1 MNGKDLSRQ
10 LSDLPE
16 ELIAEAMAPAKDI
29 KRKHFA
35 VRLLRVAAIAAALAI
50 LITAVAFW
58 PTEENYITG
67 PGVLVVRA
75 YGAEYED
82 DVPVEGVVLEEGVEF
97 TSTVIYNP
105 TISYRQHFPFTFS
118 VEDSLYSNMEIT
130 LEVNADAGI
139 FYKNEPYDPDTLGLT
154 RVEKYLARY
163 YGQHFFVNAD
173 KAIYWKPSGF
183 DYAYMQEAYKPGES
197 SFEDV
202 YIPMNFEK
210 SPAFIDVV
218 IRADDNIVGYCVIAI
233 CEINIDD
240 GHPDQEFSFTLLT
253 MVGFPQIEGR
263 WQNVTEEYVWK
274 QIYNIHTER
283 EALS

>member
-1 MNGKDLSRQ
+1 MKPNNQKRALFDAVTNI
-10 LSDLPE
+10 DE
-16 ELIAEAMAPAKDI
+16 DMIAETGTPRLLTFPNNI
-29 KRKHFA
+29 KRI
-35 VRLLRVAAIAAALAI
+35 AAIAAALAI
-50 LITAVAFW
+50 LITAVALW

-67 PGVLVVRA
+67 SGVLVVRA

-130 LEVNADAGI
+130 LEVNTDAGI

-202 YIPMNFEK
+202 YKPMNFEK

-218 IRADDNIVGYCVIAI
+218 IRADDYIVGYCVIAI